1 MLERMTKRNIAV
13 YCGVGLCAG
22 FLAGFFGIGGGSVIV
37 PTLVALGFS
46 QRSAAATSLLSI
58 LPTAASGVIAYIV
71 GNEIDYVVAALLAC
85 GAVVGAQ
92 IGTRLLNILPE
103 TFLRWFFAVFIL
115 AISAMQFIMVPS
127 RGTDIALGVSS
138 AIGLVALGL
147 ATGTL
152 SGLLGIGGG
161 FLVITGLT
169 FAFGGSD
176 IAARGTSLLMMIPGT
191 ISGTIQN
198 VKNGLTDI
206 RVGLIIGGCA
216 CATTP
221 VGKVVLERCS
231 PKAAAVL
238 VGAYLVALFIR
249 SVYVATRK
257 RF

>member
-1 MLERMTKRNIAV
+1 MAV
-13 YCGVGLCAG
+13 FCGVGLIAG

-37 PTLVALGFS
+37 PVLVALGFS

-58 LPTAASGVIAYIV
+58 LPTASSGVVTYIA
-71 GNEIDYVVAALLAC
+71 GGEIDYIPAALLAC

-92 IGTRLLNILPE
+92 IGTKLLNVLSE
-103 TFLRWFFAVFIL
+103 SLLRWFFAVFIL
-115 AISAMQFIMVPS
+115 AMSAMQFIMVPN
-127 RGTDIALGVSS
+127 RGTDIPIGLWSV
-138 AIGLVALGL
+138 IGLVALGV

-191 ISGTIQN
+191 ISGTARN
-198 VKNGLTDI
+198 VKNGLTDV
-206 RVGLIIGGCA
+206 RAGLIIGGCA

-221 VGKVVLERCS
+221 LGKIVLEQCS
-231 PKAAAVL
+231 PKTAAVL
-238 VGAYLVALFIR
+238 VGAYLAALFAR
-249 SVYVATRK
+249 SLYVAAKK
-257 RF
+257 R